1 MSGIV
6 TWAEANTYL
15 LVLILAVGTGI
26 AVFLGFRQMAEGL
39 TLPTACM
46 KTSSGSLPDL
56 LLIWSN
62 AR

>member
-26 AVFLGFRQMAEGL
+26 AVFLGFRQMAAFMVMATG
-39 TLPTACM
+39 
-46 KTSSGSLPDL
+46 L
-56 LLIWSN
+56 LLMRRVETDRQTGS
-62 AR
+62 RT